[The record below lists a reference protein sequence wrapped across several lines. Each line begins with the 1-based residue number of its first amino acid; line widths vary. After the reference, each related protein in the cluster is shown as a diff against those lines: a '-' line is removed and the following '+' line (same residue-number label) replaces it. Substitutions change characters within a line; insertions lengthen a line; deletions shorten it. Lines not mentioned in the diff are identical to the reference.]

1 MTETEKEPTEKL
13 LISVPEF
20 AKRMNVSKPAV
31 YMRLKT
37 VETPGGDIVPELIDN
52 RWKIDWHKYK
62 DFSFKSVKRRT
73 AIS

>member
-1 MTETEKEPTEKL
+1 MTKEKKPAEKL

-37 VETPGGDIVPELIDN
+37 VETPMGDIVPEQVGN

-62 DFSFKSVKRRT
+62 ALTFKTTKRRT
-73 AIS
+73 ALS